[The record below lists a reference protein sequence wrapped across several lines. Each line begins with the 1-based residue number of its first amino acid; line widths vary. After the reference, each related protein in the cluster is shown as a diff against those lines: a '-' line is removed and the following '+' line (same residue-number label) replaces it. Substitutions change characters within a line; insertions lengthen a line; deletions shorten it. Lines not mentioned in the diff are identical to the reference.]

1 MKHLNITTA
10 MKAICT
16 LILALGLSFGQ
27 AWSQDLRYTQY
38 NAIPTSVNPAF
49 AGSLDDA
56 RLATVYRNQ
65 WAAMPGAYV
74 GWHVAADWYNRNLNS
89 GFGILMSQEEAGAGG
104 LSTTRIAGQ
113 YAYEI
118 PLGNGWRLRPARHP
132 RTRRSYC
139 ARTFQRKPPRG
150 AAEATAV
157 P

>member
-65 WAAMPGAYV
+65 WAAMPGATSD
-74 GWHVAADWYNRNLNS
+74 GT
-89 GFGILMSQEEAGAGG
+89 SQPTG
-104 LSTTRIAGQ
+104 TT
-113 YAYEI
+113 
-118 PLGNGWRLRPARHP
+118 
-132 RTRRSYC
+132 
-139 ARTFQRKPPRG
+139 
-150 AAEATAV
+150 AT
-157 P
+157 

>member
-89 GFGILMSQEEAGAGG
+89 GFGILMSQEEAKIF
-104 LSTTRIAGQ
+104 LFLV
-113 YAYEI
+113 EI
-118 PLGNGWRLRPARHP
+118 
-132 RTRRSYC
+132 
-139 ARTFQRKPPRG
+139 Q
-150 AAEATAV
+150 
-157 P
+157 